1 MRSGKNPSKKL
12 AAASRSKII
21 RLRLNRNNSVAGHDV
36 SNASSQVFD
45 REFLESLKLADFD
58 EMQRVAKPLPNF
70 SLDGALRGEHEDEIY
85 GVILRLVASRF
96 GGPFALLL
104 NSASGLAQANVL
116 RIYRAAVVSVLVKI
130 GCFFEELAS
139 IPKPAATIPAD
150 RSNQRFA
157 LLTAFLPMCAFV
169 LGPGGQLNR
178 EPLDRLLDAANLAPA
193 LFERLREL
201 LKDADVDRFRRCAFT
216 KCGRAFYAKYSNS
229 LCCSRRHNND
239 RLQREWYAREGR
251 AAEQVWNLY
260 QQGMTDVVQISK
272 ELGITKQKARAYLA
286 RAKRKQDPSRQP
298 LSNAESTKR

>member
-1 MRSGKNPSKKL
+1 MITAFRRHRRRKISKRSSGNATTKVLTPSTEHNEL
-12 AAASRSKII
+12 SADGPAEA
-21 RLRLNRNNSVAGHDV
+21 LTPNNS
-36 SNASSQVFD
+36 ASKTDAELLGTLS
-45 REFLESLKLADFD
+45 LADFD
-58 EMQRVAKPLPNF
+58 EMLQVAKPLPDF

-201 LKDADVDRFRRCAFT
+201 LKRVDDVGRFRRCAFT
-216 KCGRAFYAKYSNS
+216 KCGGAFYAKYSTS
-229 LCCSRRHNND
+229 LCCSRRHNNG
-239 RLQREWYAREGR
+239 RLQREWYKKHGKSAVAMRTQKREPKK
-251 AAEQVWNLY
+251 
-260 QQGMTDVVQISK
+260 SK
-272 ELGITKQKARAYLA
+272 GA
-286 RAKRKQDPSRQP
+286 
-298 LSNAESTKR
+298 